1 MITIAQRNDIKCTGI
16 DVKDTVLYCAILCY
30 TDWYQTYS
38 TNKALSAFISDMI
51 GTSIYDYIFIRSC
64 ILVLHWIAPFS
75 ILYCL
80 SSLIYPASFH
90 VSWVLQAWTTLE
102 TAFYLLVYY
111 PRKIYLQRAASH
123 PKPICRD
130 RRRLLFQRCQESIP
144 DPERYLMKWFMDA
157 PASEIK
163 WENVKDFFRWAFL
176 NTGVPNTEDD
186 EELEEFVS
194 EMEKLLGRKIDPG
207 RGNAECFRLTLGK
220 VDMLH
225 RSLIWYM
232 VSLQKNCAITRHLII
247 SERPY
252 C

>member
-1 MITIAQRNDIKCTGI
+1 
-16 DVKDTVLYCAILCY
+16 
-30 TDWYQTYS
+30 
-38 TNKALSAFISDMI
+38 MI

-123 PKPICRD
+123 PKPVCRD

-144 DPERYLMKWFMDA
+144 DPERYLTKWFMDA

-194 EMEKLLGRKIDPG
+194 EMEKLLRRKIDPG

-225 RSLIWYM
+225 RSFIWYM
-232 VSLQKNCAITRHLII
+232 VSLQKNCAITRHPII
-247 SERPY
+247 SKRPY

>member
-1 MITIAQRNDIKCTGI
+1 
-16 DVKDTVLYCAILCY
+16 
-30 TDWYQTYS
+30 
-38 TNKALSAFISDMI
+38 MI
-51 GTSIYDYIFIRSC
+51 GTSIHDYVFIRSC
-64 ILVLHWIAPFS
+64 ILVLHWIAPLS

-80 SSLIYPASFH
+80 GSLVYPALFH
-90 VSWVLQAWTTLE
+90 VSWALQAWTTLE
-102 TAFYLLVYY
+102 TAFCLLVYY

-123 PKPICRD
+123 PTPICRES
-130 RRRLLFQRCQESIP
+130 RRLLFQRCQESIP
-144 DPERYLMKWFMDA
+144 DPERYLAKWFMDA

-176 NTGVPNTEDD
+176 NTRVPNTADD

-194 EMEKLLGRKIDPG
+194 EMEKLLIRKIDSG

-232 VSLQKNCAITRHLII
+232 VSL
-247 SERPY
+247 
-252 C
+252 